1 MPRHKKV
8 LAEPLPVPT
17 DEAYKKSII
26 AAQEYREQFLK
37 EGKEI
42 LETILQKI
50 KMLVNSIDEK
60 SIQKANLSSKGST
73 LKSLTQAYHL
83 VLLHFKE
90 EFREDEEKSL
100 TSITTE
106 TLPSNEFENPEIIH
120 EKVTE
125 VIIKARKK
133 FL

>member
-1 MPRHKKV
+1 MGRHKKV

-17 DEAYKKSII
+17 DEDYKKSII
-26 AAQEYREQFLK
+26 AAKEYREKFLQ

-42 LETILQKI
+42 LEAILKKI
-50 KMLVNSIDEK
+50 KMLVDSIDEK
-60 SIQKANLSSKGST
+60 TIAKANLSSKGST

-90 EFREDEEKSL
+90 EFREEEEKS
-100 TSITTE
+100 ITAVSTE
-106 TLPSNEFENPEIIH
+106 TIVPSDNFENPEAIL

-125 VIIKARKK
+125 ITIKARRR
-133 FL
+133 F